1 MKKIVL
7 TLAAMFSMT
16 MAFAGNSDKH
26 GNETQKAP
34 EVTVANMVKK
44 YDMSLNYSSLASAL
58 QLDNYQ
64 MEAVQIVHNKF
75 VGEMNEA
82 AKADASERSTMV
94 KQAAD
99 KELKYMSYILTR
111 DQCRKFNTLLNV
123 TLNNRGLLK

>member
-16 MAFAGNSDKH
+16 MAFAENSDKH

-34 EVTVANMVKK
+34 EVTVANMDQK

-75 VGEMNEA
+75 VGEMNDA
-82 AKADASERSTMV
+82 AQADASERSTMV

-111 DQCRKFNTLLNV
+111 DQYRKFNTLLNV